1 MKDKNEIREQI
12 RALRDTHDKRLREEK
27 NVQIA
32 EALQK
37 QKEFMKAK
45 TICIYLSKG
54 SEVETHELVKKIFKE
69 GKKKVVV
76 PVTDVKSKQIVLSLI
91 NDLND
96 TKKSTYDILEPK
108 KMLLIQPE
116 QVDIFIVP
124 GIAFDSKG
132 SRIGYGQ
139 GYYDKLLSTT
149 KKPKVGL
156 AYSFQMV
163 ESIFTDTTD
172 IAMDKVITEEEVYGK
187 NT

>member
-1 MKDKNEIREQI
+1 
-12 RALRDTHDKRLREEK
+12 
-27 NVQIA
+27 
-32 EALQK
+32 
-37 QKEFMKAK
+37 
-45 TICIYLSKG
+45 
-54 SEVETHELVKKIFKE
+54 
-69 GKKKVVV
+69 
-76 PVTDVKSKQIVLSLI
+76 
-91 NDLND
+91 
-96 TKKSTYDILEPK
+96 
-108 KMLLIQPE
+108 MLLIQPE

>member
-1 MKDKNEIREQI
+1 MSKDTIRKKI
-12 RALRDTHDKRLREEK
+12 CTLRDAHDKRLREEK
-27 NVQIA
+27 SVQIA

-54 SEVETHELVKKIFKE
+54 SEVETLALVKIILKE
-69 GKKKVVV
+69 KRVVV
-76 PVTDVKSKQIVLSLI
+76 PVTDVKKKQIVLSMLH
-91 NDLND
+91 DLNE
-96 TKKSTYDILEPK
+96 TKSGVYDILEPK
-108 KMLLIQPE
+108 KMRLILPE
-116 QVDIFIVP
+116 QVDLFIVP
-124 GIAFDSKG
+124 GIAFDNKC

-149 KKPKVGL
+149 RKPKVGL

-163 ESIFTDTTD
+163 ESISAEPTD
-172 IAMDKVITEEEVYGK
+172 IAMDKVITEKEVYGK

>member
-1 MKDKNEIREQI
+1 MSKDTIRKKI
-12 RALRDTHDKRLREEK
+12 CTLRDAHDKRLREEK
-27 NVQIA
+27 SVQIA

-54 SEVETHELVKKIFKE
+54 SEV
-69 GKKKVVV
+69 
-76 PVTDVKSKQIVLSLI
+76 
-91 NDLND
+91 DLNE
-96 TKKSTYDILEPK
+96 TKSGVYDILEPK
-108 KMLLIQPE
+108 KMRLILPE
-116 QVDIFIVP
+116 QVDLFIVP
-124 GIAFDSKG
+124 GIAFDNKC

-149 KKPKVGL
+149 RKPKVGL

-163 ESIFTDTTD
+163 ESISAEPTD
-172 IAMDKVITEEEVYGK
+172 IAMDKVITEKEVYGK